1 MLEEKSP
8 FNVSDESYIAHP
20 TLSSKGCNQ
29 PLKKVHTICLMQKR
43 DADSL
48 VMGP

>member
-1 MLEEKSP
+1 MLEKKSP

-29 PLKKVHTICLMQKR
+29 PLKKEHTICLMQKR

-48 VMGP
+48 IMGP